1 MFEDIDL
8 NEQEVPTNLTQI
20 KKRIE
25 KVEKEKNKD
34 KTKINPKEVFG
45 KVFNLDKKKK
55 KKLKINEK
63 KKMTFTKDFSVSSG
77 Y

>member
-34 KTKINPKEVFG
+34 KTKINPKEIFG

-63 KKMTFTKDFSVSSG
+63 RKMTFTKDSSVRSG

>member
-20 KKRIE
+20 KKKIE
-25 KVEKEKNKD
+25 RVQKEKDRD
-34 KTKINPKEVFG
+34 KTKINPKEIFG
-45 KVFNLDKKKK
+45 KIFNLDKKKK
-55 KKLKINEK
+55 KKLKINDK
-63 KKMTFTKDFSVSSG
+63 KKMTFTKDSSVSSG